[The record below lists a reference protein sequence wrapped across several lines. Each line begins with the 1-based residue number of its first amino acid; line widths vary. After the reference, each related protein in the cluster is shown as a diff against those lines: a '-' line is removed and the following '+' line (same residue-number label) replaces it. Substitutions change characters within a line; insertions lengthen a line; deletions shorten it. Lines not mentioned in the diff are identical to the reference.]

1 MYSNAFRLDSL
12 KLSWHRPRRSN
23 RQGLFDTLRLR
34 RRALSDMHLAQAFGP
49 WAAVAYQAYG
59 VWLDLWHSHVTHV
72 FGCHL
77 SHRTGRTLLA
87 ADPLPGCHG

>member
-1 MYSNAFRLDSL
+1 MY
-12 KLSWHRPRRSN
+12 
-23 RQGLFDTLRLR
+23 
-34 RRALSDMHLAQAFGP
+34 LAQAFGP

-59 VWLDLWHSHVTHV
+59 IWLDLWHSHV
-72 FGCHL
+72 FGRHL

>member
-1 MYSNAFRLDSL
+1 
-12 KLSWHRPRRSN
+12 
-23 RQGLFDTLRLR
+23 
-34 RRALSDMHLAQAFGP
+34 MHLAQAFGP

-59 VWLDLWHSHVTHV
+59 VWLDLWHSHM